1 MAEAALPGSPFKRRG
16 KPDVLVNET
25 ESSSLQATF
34 FWAPTTHDVGLFP
47 PRHQSINQMTYYPTC
62 ILNLVNLK
70 GIFVNKFL
78 LISGNQVALHDETY
92 ISDKTPIIKT

>member
-1 MAEAALPGSPFKRRG
+1 MGGKWKEELSLWRKQHCQDLHLKGGG

-47 PRHQSINQMTYYPTC
+47 PRHQSINQTTYYPTC

-70 GIFVNKFL
+70 GIFVNQF
-78 LISGNQVALHDETY
+78 
-92 ISDKTPIIKT
+92 